1 MSHAEAEQRVQMV
14 PAAKKQQELV
24 VHAVQRIE
32 AVNHAEEEKWE
43 ELVVL
48 EARAKRLIAQ
58 VAQVQELE
66 ECFEL
71 SQVVLE
77 ARG

>member
-1 MSHAEAEQRVQMV
+1 MV
-14 PAAKKQQELV
+14 LK
-24 VHAVQRIE
+24 
-32 AVNHAEEEKWE
+32 
-43 ELVVL
+43 
-48 EARAKRLIAQ
+48 ARAKRLIAQ
-58 VAQVQELE
+58 IAQVQELE

>member
-1 MSHAEAEQRVQMV
+1 MV

-24 VHAVQRIE
+24 VHVVQWIE
-32 AVNHAEEEKWE
+32 TENHAEEEKWE

-48 EARAKRLIAQ
+48 EARAERLFVQ

-66 ECFEL
+66 ESFEL

>member
-1 MSHAEAEQRVQMV
+1 MSHAEEEQRVQMV

-24 VHAVQRIE
+24 VHVVQWIE
-32 AVNHAEEEKWE
+32 TENHVEEEKWE

-58 VAQVQELE
+58 IAQVQELVE
-66 ECFEL
+66 SFEL
-71 SQVVLE
+71 S
-77 ARG
+77 

>member
-1 MSHAEAEQRVQMV
+1 MV
-14 PAAKKQQELV
+14 PAAREQQELV
-24 VHAVQRIE
+24 VHAVQRFE
-32 AVNHAEEEKWE
+32 TENHAEEEKWE

-48 EARAKRLIAQ
+48 EARAERLIVQ

-66 ECFEL
+66 ESFEL